1 MASRIV
7 PGALALAFAAVEL
20 RSLTALGDGPGLRA
34 TVEAVDAVRGRR
46 RGAMGLVTVMVE
58 SGDRREQR
66 ALTLPV
72 DVAARMQPGAETR
85 VWEWRPLWGPSKLVP
100 REDLSRLRRENT
112 ILLWGLAVTGAVL
125 LALGGLA
132 ARRWARDAKVSPA
145 K

>member
-1 MASRIV
+1 M
-7 PGALALAFAAVEL
+7 LALAFAAVEL

-34 TVEAVDAVRGRR
+34 TVDEVDAIRGRR

-58 SGDRREQR
+58 VGGGRREQR

-100 REDLSRLRRENT
+100 REDVARLRRENT
-112 ILLWGLAVTGAVL
+112 LLLWGLALTGAVL

-132 ARRWARDAKVSPA
+132 ARRWARDAKPA
-145 K
+145 PAA